1 MAKLNNPPDNNSVLR
16 DYHHAAKIFTTQPGY
31 PLAPYHSFLFH
42 VFIEFNTGT
51 TQGASGSVG
60 ENRQAETRTISVLVK
75 AADLPNFKFD
85 TEVLNQYNR
94 KRIVYKKLNYDP
106 MQLRFQDD
114 VAQTVRNMWI
124 DYSQYYIGDSNKT
137 FQQLTGTNVYQV
149 SENFVSSY
157 GLDNGST
164 VPFIKSIKIF
174 SMGNHEYSAI
184 ELINPVISGME
195 FDTHD
200 YANGSGT
207 MELTMAVEYETV
219 LYSTG
224 TTESIKGFGE
234 DNIPFYDNNYNAS
247 NKPAQDDQDFGQ
259 RAVAPEISVNRTVP
273 ARQNIERIV
282 SQTIDRVPGRV
293 SRNQIK
299 FTENQYL
306 DLVQSANQS
315 VSNTRETFRFPEAKP
330 LEQLDQFVDLLQKD
344 RLQDTEIGRSDQ
356 VESNGGNISTR
367 NQNVTI
373 GQFGNN
379 SSQRS
384 INPMLIVQPIIPE
397 NLTSAERVLFI
408 KAYPPLP
415 STDPRTKSPP
425 YV

>member
-1 MAKLNNPPDNNSVLR
+1 MAKLNNPPDNDFALR

-42 VFIEFNTGT
+42 VFIEFNK
-51 TQGASGSVG
+51 GSNIPVG
-60 ENRQAETRTISVLVK
+60 DNRQAETRTISVLVK

-94 KRIVYKKLNYDP
+94 KRIVYKKINYEP
-106 MQLRFQDD
+106 MQIRFQDD

-124 DYSQYYIGDSNKT
+124 DYNQYYIGDSNKT
-137 FQQLTGTNVYQV
+137 FQQLTGSNVYQV

-164 VPFIKSIKIF
+164 IPFIKSIKIF

-184 ELINPVISGME
+184 ELINPVISSMD

-219 LYSTG
+219 LYSSG

-234 DNIPFYDNNYNAS
+234 DNIPFYDNNYNNS
-247 NKPAQDDQDFGQ
+247 SKPEQDDIDTGQ
-259 RAVAPEISVNRTVP
+259 RAATPEISINRN
-273 ARQNIERIV
+273 AEIRQNIERLV
-282 SQTIDRVPGRV
+282 SQSVDRVPGRV
-293 SRNQIK
+293 NRNQIR
-299 FTENQYL
+299 FTENQFL
-306 DLVQSANQS
+306 DLNQSANQS
-315 VSNTRETFRFPEAKP
+315 ISNSRETFRFPEAKP
-330 LEQLDQFVDLLQKD
+330 LEQLDQFVDLLKKD
-344 RLQDTEIGRSDQ
+344 QLQDTEIGRSDQ
-356 VESNGGNISTR
+356 VESNGGNISAR
-367 NQNVTI
+367 NQNVTV
-373 GQFGNN
+373 GRFGNN
-379 SSQRS
+379 TSQQK
-384 INPMLIVQPIIPE
+384 INAMLIVQPIIPE
-397 NLTSAERVLFI
+397 NLTPAERALFI
-408 KAYPPLP
+408 RSYPPLS
-415 STDPRTKSPP
+415 STDPRSKQPP